1 MADFKN
7 QVKSLWI
14 RGMEA
19 VGNTA
24 SNIASNTKYKVDE
37 MNIQNKR
44 RENINSLGAQAYMLW
59 QKGVDF
65 PEEMIELLKETKE
78 LDEKLND
85 MRTER
90 YSGRPAG
97 SEAAAAPAEEK
108 KEEPEKSEDR
118 AEEQEETEEDEEPD
132 QKEAAFVIPTPADT
146 SSFTEPIDSLFGQEK
161 TIDALTEKVNDGL
174 DNLNRSMKKFDESRE
189 E

>member
-44 RENINSLGAQAYMLW
+44 RENINSLGVQAYMLW

-90 YSGRPAG
+90 YSGRTAE
-97 SEAAAAPAEEK
+97 SEAAAAPTEEK
-108 KEEPEKSEDR
+108 KEEPESEDR
-118 AEEQEETEEDEEPD
+118 ADEPEATEEDEEPD
-132 QKEAAFVIPTPADT
+132 QKESVFAIPNPADT